1 MSKPQTPQ
9 LLDLPQQPHVQHTG
23 SCDSHVTSL
32 FHGDGHASN
41 DVIVGAPLQPG
52 EHGTVDVLLQSVQD
66 LLPFLVNPLHPPA
79 EENYPRPRPPEGL
92 VCGGGHNIGIIE
104 WRRMQLLSVSIS
116 SQLYT
121 RTYSISSQLY
131 TRTYS
136 ISSQL
141 YTRTYSI
148 SSQLYTRTYSIS
160 SQLYTGI
167 YSISSQL
174 YTRTYSI
181 SSQLYTRTYSISSQ
195 LYTRTYSIS
204 SQLYTRIYS
213 ISSQLYTR
221 TYSISSQLYTR
232 TYSTLASHKRS
243 LTHKAPV
250 IKAGHPGVPC
260 YTMYMFVC
268 LGCG

>member
-1 MSKPQTPQ
+1 MRKPETPQ

-32 FHGDGHASN
+32 FHGDSHAGN

-92 VCGGGHNIGIIE
+92 VCGGGHNIGIVE
-104 WRRMQLLSVSIS
+104 WRRMQLLSV
-116 SQLYT
+116 
-121 RTYSISSQLY
+121 
-131 TRTYS
+131 
-136 ISSQL
+136 
-141 YTRTYSI
+141 
-148 SSQLYTRTYSIS
+148 
-160 SQLYTGI
+160 
-167 YSISSQL
+167 
-174 YTRTYSI
+174 
-181 SSQLYTRTYSISSQ
+181 
-195 LYTRTYSIS
+195 
-204 SQLYTRIYS
+204 S

-250 IKAGHPGVPC
+250 LKAGHPGVPC

-268 LGCG
+268 LGCGWVSYLVCYAHVLPCMHTTPFIPHSPLINFGVFQALRAAASDSPR